1 MLLKVLFGRRLKQ
14 LREKKGVTQEQLAE
28 AVGIQVRQVN
38 RIEHG
43 ENGTHFDIVDKMAA
57 FLDVSL
63 DEILDFSEIPKDQ

>member
-1 MLLKVLFGRRLKQ
+1 VLKVLFGRRLKQ
-14 LREKKGVTQEQLAE
+14 LREEKGVTQEQLAE

-43 ENGTHFDIVDKMAA
+43 KSGTYFDIVDKMAE

-63 DEILDFSEIPKDQ
+63 EEILDFRGLTEDQ

>member
-1 MLLKVLFGRRLKQ
+1 VLKVLFGRRLKQ
-14 LREKKGVTQEQLAE
+14 LREMKGVTQEQLAE

-43 ENGTHFDIVDKMAA
+43 KSGTYFDIVDKMAE

-63 DEILDFSEIPKDQ
+63 EEILDFRGLTEDS

>member
-1 MLLKVLFGRRLKQ
+1 VSLKVLFGRRLKQ
-14 LREKKGVTQEQLAE
+14 LRETKGVTQEQLAE

-43 ENGTHFDIVDKMAA
+43 KSGTYFDIVDSMAE

-63 DEILDFSEIPKDQ
+63 EEILDFSKISKEP